1 MHLGIYL
8 GRDLLYFYL
17 VFRFSFLV
25 AYSYHLLSVFIQN
38 LHDEIPVV
46 LLVFEKSALALIDL
60 VNLKR
65 LEILL
70 SAHRSDRNLEKFLI
84 EGVTPRIRDDSER
97 AKDIKVVWPAVL
109 LADLEVVFSQVFNS
123 VRRCIAHIIKSNVE

>member
-1 MHLGIYL
+1 LHLGIYL